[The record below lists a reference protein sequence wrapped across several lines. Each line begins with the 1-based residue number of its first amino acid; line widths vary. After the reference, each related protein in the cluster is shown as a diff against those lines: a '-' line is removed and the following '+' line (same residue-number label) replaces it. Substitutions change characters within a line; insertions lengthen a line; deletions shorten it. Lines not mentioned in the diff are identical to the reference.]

1 MNELQQKSITSI
13 EVAEMVEKDH
23 SDLLK
28 DIRRYTSNL
37 NEGKISPVE
46 FFTESTYLD
55 AKREERPCY
64 MVTKKGCEFIGNK
77 LTGAKGAVFTAKYI
91 NRFHEMEDVIQNNL
105 LDGLST
111 EMKALIMQ
119 DKKLQAVVEHI
130 TQTDSRVE
138 NLENNMTIDYGQQL
152 VVREKVNSAVIHWLG
167 GKDSNAYHEM
177 SKKVFSECN
186 HDIQNYFSVNSRHNL
201 PKIKFDD
208 AVYYV
213 GHWEPCTNTKL
224 EIMNCNAQMN
234 L

>member
-1 MNELQQKSITSI
+1 MQIEQKAITSV
-13 EVAEMVEKDH
+13 EVADMVEKDH
-23 SDLLK
+23 SKLLR
-28 DIRRYTSNL
+28 DIRTYCDQL
-37 NEGKISPVE
+37 GEAKIGLSD
-46 FFTESTYLD
+46 FFTEGTYQSEQNKTL
-55 AKREERPCY
+55 PCY
-64 MVTKKGCEFIGNK
+64 MVTKKGCEFIANK
-77 LTGAKGAVFTAKYI
+77 LTGTKGAMFTAKYI

-152 VVREKVNSAVIHWLG
+152 VVREKVNSSVIHWLG

-186 HDIQNYFSVNSRHNL
+186 HDIQNYFNVNSRNNL

-208 AVYYV
+208 AVYYI